1 MVKKLRDTK
10 VIRGIRKQ
18 FHLNY
23 SAKRQ
28 MLFIF
33 TIILLLGLYFF
44 KDASTLLRVVSATG
58 TLFLFYAAD
67 HIFDIRFRKRH
78 YAFMLIIVI
87 ASFLASPLYFT
98 YPNYDKVQHFAQ
110 PILVCSLALYLI
122 NKLHLELKWKL
133 TFTFFVVF
141 AILGIFEIGEY
152 LLDLFF
158 NLKLQG
164 VYLRDLNGL
173 EKFNLLMDPLS
184 DTMVDLVLGMFGSAL
199 YCVTWAI
206 YYRKKL
212 GKNLLKES

>member
-1 MVKKLRDTK
+1 MVKRLVNTK
-10 VIRGIRKQ
+10 VIKEIRKQ

-23 SAKRQ
+23 SAKRNL
-28 MLFIF
+28 LFIF
-33 TIILLLGLYFF
+33 TVLLLIGLYFF
-44 KDASTLLRVVSATG
+44 KDASTLLRVVSAIG
-58 TLFLFYAAD
+58 TLFLFYVAD
-67 HIFDIRFRKRH
+67 HLFDIRFRKRH
-78 YAFMLIIVI
+78 YVFMLIIVV

-98 YPNYDKVQHFAQ
+98 YPNYDKVQHFIQ
-110 PILVCSLALYLI
+110 PILVCSIVFYLI

-141 AILGIFEIGEY
+141 AILGMFEIGEY

-184 DTMVDLVLGMFGSAL
+184 DTIVDLVYGMLGCAL
-199 YCVTWAI
+199 YCITLAI

-212 GKNLLKES
+212 GMNLLKEI